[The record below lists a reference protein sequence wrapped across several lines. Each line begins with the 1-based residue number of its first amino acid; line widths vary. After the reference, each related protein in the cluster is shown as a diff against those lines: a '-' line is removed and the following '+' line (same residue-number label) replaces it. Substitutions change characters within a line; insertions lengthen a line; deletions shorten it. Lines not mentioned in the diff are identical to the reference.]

1 MVMMCGFHKRFP
13 GIIIPRNLCSCTRAI
28 EVLIMKVFNSKELIC
43 LRRGW
48 KMMNLNLS
56 GWTIT
61 LFALISDW
69 FFTRIFPLPCPLER
83 KRDSLSHEH
92 GDAYVTFCHFGYE
105 VFSEKTNKQANK
117 TKQLSPF
124 LTRNS
129 FKRKSLFKNSF
140 LSDKKVKKQN
150 LSFQNRVLLQYWNE
164 EILPQRRLNY
174 CICKAR
180 RVCAGG
186 SERI

>member
-1 MVMMCGFHKRFP
+1 MVMMYSFHERFP

-28 EVLIMKVFNSKELIC
+28 EVLFMKVFNSEELIC

-48 KMMNLNLS
+48 NMMNLNLS

-61 LFALISDW
+61 LFALMVLHADLPVTVPMGKTG
-69 FFTRIFPLPCPLER
+69 TRARWRLYTWLFVILVTKSFL
-83 KRDSLSHEH
+83 KRQ
-92 GDAYVTFCHFGYE
+92 
-105 VFSEKTNKQANK
+105 TNMQKK
-117 TKQLSPF
+117 TKQLSTF
-124 LTRNS
+124 LTRKP
-129 FKRKSLFKNSF
+129 FKRKSFFKNSF

-174 CICKAR
+174 CICKVR

-186 SERI
+186 SERN